1 MTILIAILVFGVLIF
16 IHELGHY
23 LTARLFDVHIL
34 EFAIGMGPKLISW
47 KSKKTGIAYSLRLL
61 PFGGFVSMVGEDDEG
76 LVDENGNPLSEG
88 GAGSFSLTTKKGYGD
103 EDDPDEGKSDAE
115 GDRPGEDLD
124 GEIAAE
130 SADSATET
138 GKAEP
143 AVHRDPRALSAKPV
157 WQRMIVT
164 AAGAVMNL
172 LLGVILAVV
181 LVLSMDRIGST
192 VVGSFDKNAISQTQG
207 LQAGDVITHVNGKR
221 VNTHM
226 DLAYA
231 ISHDGYEPVELTV
244 RRNADIVWENFTDA
258 AGNSGSYI
266 VSWSGGEEIVLEGV
280 TFGTE
285 ETEGIVVGYQDFRVI
300 AMKKNI
306 SNVLAQTF
314 SYTRLAG
321 RQVIDGLLDLVT
333 GRYGM
338 EQMSGPVGVTQQ
350 IGQAASMG
358 LTTFVYLV
366 MVITVNLGIFNLLPL
381 PALDGGR
388 LFFQLIELIFRK
400 PVPAKWE
407 GRIHLIGL
415 ALLLLLMVF
424 VTGQDLIR
432 IFTK

>member
-34 EFAIGMGPKLISW
+34 EFAIGMGPKILSW
-47 KSKKTGIAYSLRLL
+47 KSKKTGIVYSLRLL

-76 LVDENGNPLSEG
+76 LLDADGNPLSEG
-88 GAGSFSLTTKKGYGD
+88 GAGSFSLPEQRGYGD
-103 EDDPDEGKSDAE
+103 EDEIDEGESDE
-115 GDRPGEDLD
+115 
-124 GEIAAE
+124 AAE
-130 SADSATET
+130 IADSAQSP
-138 GKAEP
+138 AEP
-143 AVHRDPRALSAKPV
+143 AVYRDPRALSAKPV

-192 VVGSFDKNAISQTQG
+192 VVGPFDENALSQTQG
-207 LQAGDVITHVNGKR
+207 LQSGDVITHVNGKR

-231 ISHDGYEPVELTV
+231 ISHDGYEPVELTI
-244 RRNADIVWENFTDA
+244 RRDADIVWENFTDDE
-258 AGNSGSYI
+258 GNSGSYI
-266 VSWSGGEEIVLEGV
+266 VSWSGGQEIVLKNV
-280 TFGTE
+280 TFGVQ
-285 ETEGIVVGYQDFRVI
+285 ETEGVVMGVQDFRAY
-300 AMKKNI
+300 AMKKTFT
-306 SNVLAQTF
+306 SVLAQTF

-321 RQVIDGLLDLVT
+321 RQVIDGILDLVT

-350 IGQAASMG
+350 IGEAASMG

-388 LFFQLIELIFRK
+388 FFFQLIELIFRK
-400 PVPAKWE
+400 PIPRKWE

-415 ALLLLLMVF
+415 ALLLLLMV
-424 VTGQDLIR
+424 VITGQDIIR
-432 IFTK
+432 IFVK

>member
-34 EFAIGMGPKLISW
+34 EFAIGMGPKLLSR
-47 KSKKTGIAYSLRLL
+47 KSKKTGIVYSLRLL

-76 LVDENGNPLSEG
+76 LIDAEGNPVSEG
-88 GAGSFSLTTKKGYGD
+88 GAGSFSLPEKKSYGD
-103 EDDPDEGKSDAE
+103 EEEPVEAASAEETNDALPAKCSAEEGGSDGAT
-115 GDRPGEDLD
+115 
-124 GEIAAE
+124 A
-130 SADSATET
+130 SAYQ
-138 GKAEP
+138 
-143 AVHRDPRALSAKPV
+143 RDPRALSAKPV

-192 VVGSFDKNAISQTQG
+192 VVGPFDENALSQTQG
-207 LQAGDVITHVNGKR
+207 LQSGDVITHVNGKR

-231 ISHDGYEPVELTV
+231 ISHDGYEPVELTI
-244 RRNADIVWENFTDA
+244 RRGADIVWENFTDDE
-258 AGNSGSYI
+258 GNSGSYI

-280 TFGTE
+280 TFGVQ
-285 ETEGIVVGYQDFRVI
+285 ETEGVVMGVQDFRAY
-300 AMKKNI
+300 AMKKTFA
-306 SNVLAQTF
+306 NVLAQTF

-321 RQVIDGLLDLVT
+321 RQVIDGILDLLT

-388 LFFQLIELIFRK
+388 FFFQLIELIFRK
-400 PVPAKWE
+400 PIPRRWE

-415 ALLLLLMVF
+415 ALLLLLMV
-424 VTGQDLIR
+424 VITGQDIIR
-432 IFTK
+432 IFAK